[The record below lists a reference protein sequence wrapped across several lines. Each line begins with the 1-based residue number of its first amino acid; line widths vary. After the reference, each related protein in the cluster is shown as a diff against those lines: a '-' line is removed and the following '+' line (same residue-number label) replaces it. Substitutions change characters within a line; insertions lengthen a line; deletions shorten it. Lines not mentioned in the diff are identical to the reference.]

1 MDSFPHFNFFHNK
14 KRRFMLSFADGLID
28 ESCNLQFSFKQNQK
42 IFYADIRCIWNF
54 LFLKHEKIIRVPL
67 YLA

>member
-1 MDSFPHFNFFHNK
+1 MDSFPHFKFFHNRK
-14 KRRFMLSFADGLID
+14 KRFMLSFADGLID